1 MGASCSMCASSQ
13 TEYITSGKIIS
24 LNFVEEEGKNPKKI
38 SIHEVNTLR
47 KAIELYQEQIN
58 KSGLK
63 IRKAIY
69 EPNQTKL
76 NLDTKLNELD
86 INFFNN
92 IIVYI
97 K

>member
-1 MGASCSMCASSQ
+1 MGASCNICVAVP
-13 TEYITSGKIIS
+13 TEYITGGKVIN

-38 SIHEVNTLR
+38 SIHDLNTLR

-76 NLDTKLNELD
+76 PLDSKLNELD
-86 INFFNN
+86 INFFDN

-97 K
+97 R